1 LAEKK
6 LGMKGMDIAQKV
18 YWHAVA
24 TLLDPVGK
32 EAALWRYIGESEVR
46 AKNLARFLA
55 NCGLKL
61 DQNYPL
67 PAKTMGRLIELV
79 TPQAQIEWPS
89 GLDVV
94 RVTDALRYGELVRAL
109 INRIGAM
116 PTAEAAQEIERLLEQ
131 PTLRKLKPA
140 LESTRCQQ
148 KIHQRENQFRFLLPR
163 EVARI
168 LANQAPVSAADLA
181 ALALDHLDDIA
192 RAIRQDNDDGFRAFW
207 TETQPNKPKKE
218 NSCRDALLT
227 RLQARL
233 TPLDIDCQSEGNYSN
248 DKRADIRLSY
258 HAEFELPIEI
268 KRDSNES
275 LWEALQNQLIDQYAI
290 APRADGHGI
299 YLVLWF
305 GGEGMPRPTDGGK
318 KPRSPEELK
327 TRLEAQLSPI
337 ERQRIFVRVL
347 DVSWPVARAREK
359 KQVERTESA
368 HLDHPP
374 STIDGFPQ
382 GGLSRSLV

>member
-1 LAEKK
+1 
-6 LGMKGMDIAQKV
+6 
-18 YWHAVA
+18 
-24 TLLDPVGK
+24 
-32 EAALWRYIGESEVR
+32 
-46 AKNLARFLA
+46 
-55 NCGLKL
+55 
-61 DQNYPL
+61 
-67 PAKTMGRLIELV
+67 MGRLIELI
-79 TPQAQIEWPS
+79 TPQAQIEWPP

-109 INRIGAM
+109 INRLGAM
-116 PTAEAAQEIERLLEQ
+116 LTAEAAQEIERLLEQ

-140 LESTRCQQ
+140 LESVRYQQ
-148 KIHQRENQFRFLLPR
+148 KIHQRENQFRFRSPR
-163 EVARI
+163 KVARI
-168 LANQAPVSAADLA
+168 LANQAPISAADLA

-192 RAIRQDNDDGFRAFW
+192 RDIRQDNDDGFRAFW
-207 TETQPNKPKKE
+207 TETKPNKPKKE

-233 TPLDIDCQSEGNYSN
+233 TLLDIDCQPEGDYAN

-268 KRDSNES
+268 KRDSNKS
-275 LWEALQNQLIDQYAI
+275 LWTSLREQLIEQYSI
-290 APRADGHGI
+290 APRADQHGI

-318 KPRSPEELK
+318 KPRSPDELQI
-327 TRLEAQLSPI
+327 RLEAQLSPI
-337 ERQRIFVRVL
+337 ERLRIFVRVL

-359 KQVERTESA
+359 SQVKRTESD

-374 STIDGFPQ
+374 STIDGFPRD
-382 GGLSRSLV
+382 GLS